1 MGSKM
6 HCTCGDHL
14 YGAFWTKSGHFGPS
28 DDVFRGQKARC
39 VTVWGLKTAWFAPK
53 WPFWSPQGGP
63 KGPKGGQWWLP
74 CKYLKVGPFCGV
86 WNQIW
91 WRTRLLEGQ
100 KVSYRGQVDPPWP
113 QLTSLRPPK
122 NPHNCSPK
130 GPYFRDR
137 VPIGTFL
144 TFWVPIG
151 SLFIFQGPYFQCF
164 G

>member
-6 HCTCGDHL
+6 HCTIGDHL
-14 YGAFWTKSGHFGPS
+14 YGAFWTKSGHFWPS
-28 DDVFRGQKARC
+28 DDVFRGQKVRF

-100 KVSYRGQVDPPWP
+100 KVSYSRGGTYKTKVNFLIVPRWILLSFQYIRPRKKEFLNLVSVLTPHIWP
-113 QLTSLRPPK
+113 E
-122 NPHNCSPK
+122 
-130 GPYFRDR
+130 
-137 VPIGTFL
+137 FL
-144 TFWVPIG
+144 HFLSKIA
-151 SLFIFQGPYFQCF
+151 
-164 G
+164 